1 MASVYVFSDLTS
13 NGIRLLAWSHG
24 LGEGILSPVIGN
36 SGYIPILKGV
46 DDAIGF
52 EQLVQSGNAEQQL
65 LNLAIHYGIPVL
77 IIFSWIIYSLE
88 SDKKDFEE
96 DEHLWRVKNIAWF
109 MIISDLFF
117 GFMGVKNLFFSFKLN
132 WR

>member
-1 MASVYVFSDLTS
+1 
-13 NGIRLLAWSHG
+13 
-24 LGEGILSPVIGN
+24 
-36 SGYIPILKGV
+36 
-46 DDAIGF
+46 
-52 EQLVQSGNAEQQL
+52 VQSGNSEQQL

-77 IIFSWIIYSLE
+77 IIFSWIIYSLG

-117 GFMGVKNLFFSFKLN
+117 GHIFTFYPFAIFALLILISLRATKKTQYQ
-132 WR
+132 